1 MKQQT
6 DIILDLD
13 EELQRFLTWIN
24 TKSSTA
30 YISYYTTTAIRAFY
44 FEFACRPYLFYPLE
58 DLVPSIFTEALKE
71 EYNFIFLNLDIEL
84 NFLKYDET
92 ALDVRLLK
100 IFNGLCQGYIDDV
113 DLEEALEI
121 LEHIN
126 GEMDLYKL
134 LQKIKLKAEQIKI
147 NNKTE
152 SKEWLKYNG
161 YTWGKE
167 LREMIIK
174 YRNVGH
180 EWQLNDCQ

>member
-1 MKQQT
+1 
-6 DIILDLD
+6 
-13 EELQRFLTWIN
+13 
-24 TKSSTA
+24 
-30 YISYYTTTAIRAFY
+30 
-44 FEFACRPYLFYPLE
+44 
-58 DLVPSIFTEALKE
+58 
-71 EYNFIFLNLDIEL
+71 
-84 NFLKYDET
+84 
-92 ALDVRLLK
+92 VRLLK

-121 LEHIN
+121 LERIN

-152 SKEWLKYNG
+152 SKEWLKDNG

-180 EWQLNDCQ
+180 EWQLNDCQQKLLQQYYEANKLLVECLNNGCNVSVEVRQEIEQTLLLPKDEIERRKAEGKGTSGS